1 MTQPTIT
8 LMCVDDHRIVREGIE
23 LIVGRHPDMRVVS
36 SVGSG
41 EEAVEQFRVHQP
53 DITLM
58 DLQLRGISGVEAIRR
73 IRREAPLSRFVV
85 LTMYTGDEDI
95 YRALDAGASTYLLKD
110 SLADDLIRVIRDVHA
125 GSQRLRPDIAS
136 RLAERATGPTLT
148 SREVQIVELLAQG
161 MRNKEIAASLGIST
175 ETVQVHVKSI
185 LSKLQVNDRS
195 AAITVALRRGI
206 IHLS

>member
-1 MTQPTIT
+1 
-8 LMCVDDHRIVREGIE
+8 MCVDDHRIVREGIE
-23 LIVGRHPDMRVVS
+23 LIVGRQPDMVVVA

-41 EEAVEQFRVHQP
+41 EEAVEKFRVHQP

-58 DLQLRGISGVEAIRR
+58 DLQLRGISGVESIRR
-73 IRREAPLSRFVV
+73 IRREAPSSRFVV

-125 GSQRLRPDIAS
+125 GSPRLRPDIAS

-148 SREVQIVELLAQG
+148 SREVQIMELLAEG